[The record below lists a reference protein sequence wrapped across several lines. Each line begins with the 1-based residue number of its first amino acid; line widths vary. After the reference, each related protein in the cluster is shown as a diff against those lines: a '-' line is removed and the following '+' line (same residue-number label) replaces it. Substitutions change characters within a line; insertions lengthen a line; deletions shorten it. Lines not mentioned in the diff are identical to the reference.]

1 MSGPEGVWQ
10 AFDTEVVAD
19 RKLPSRTERTIVDP
33 DKFFEHIRSVAG
45 HGFALDLEECEE
57 GLCCAAAPVHDG
69 AGKVVA
75 ALSVSAPSFR
85 AGEETLIRE
94 LCPAVT
100 EAAERL
106 SH

>member
-1 MSGPEGVWQ
+1 
-10 AFDTEVVAD
+10 
-19 RKLPSRTERTIVDP
+19 
-33 DKFFEHIRSVAG
+33 
-45 HGFALDLEECEE
+45 
-57 GLCCAAAPVHDG
+57 
-69 AGKVVA
+69 VVA
-75 ALSVSAPSFR
+75 ALSISAPGFR